1 MLHAADLRPFR
12 TTADDYQET
21 EDLKKQLRDLRS
33 QRNPFYL
40 TKADLDR
47 IFRWK
52 LRTQYGRNQRH
63 RDTNTDSAYR
73 AVTQAALSITETDL
87 DYEAEVRTGVLTSLR
102 GVGVPVASAILALT
116 DPGHYCVVDFRG
128 WRAVFGEERRTFDIP
143 AYIHYLQEVRKLA
156 DDLGWPIQETD
167 LAIWAYDMKTNGPS

>member
-1 MLHAADLRPFR
+1 MLHADDLRPFR

-21 EDLKKQLRDLRS
+21 EVLKKQLRDLRS

-52 LRTQYGRNQRH
+52 LRTQFGRNQRH
-63 RDTNTDSAYR
+63 RDTNSDSAYR
-73 AVTQAALSITETDL
+73 VVTQAALSITESDL

-116 DPGHYCVVDFRG
+116 DPGHY
-128 WRAVFGEERRTFDIP
+128 
-143 AYIHYLQEVRKLA
+143 
-156 DDLGWPIQETD
+156 
-167 LAIWAYDMKTNGPS
+167 